1 MRYVS
6 KRYKRLHGDI
16 KMIVCNKCGW
26 FGNRSKL
33 MVFYSGFPSTK
44 ISEEYCCPKC
54 GSQDYKEMKV

>member
-1 MRYVS
+1 
-6 KRYKRLHGDI
+6 
-16 KMIVCNKCGW
+16 MIVCNKCGW